1 MGELIQSITEYSNMV
16 AAFNKVAS
24 GGGAPGADHVTADKF
39 ALELDKNIH
48 LLIDEIR
55 TSVYSPGPVAKF
67 QHKSH
72 FSEKVRTLS
81 VPCVRDRVVQ
91 TAVLNVLEPLFEKLF
106 LRCSYGY
113 RPRKSALQAVI
124 KTEKLC
130 KEQEINFA
138 FNADIHAFFDSID
151 TALLLEKI
159 KNVVKEKP
167 LINLLSII
175 IKSSSESSPKGISL
189 GAPTSPLFGNIYL
202 NDFDKLMFKES
213 GSKYL
218 RYADDFV
225 MFADTL
231 EDCEKLRDTA
241 VKYLENEAMLT
252 LSKEKS
258 SLVKLN
264 EKEGFD
270 FLGYHFNKNGKYPSE
285 KSLCNF
291 SEKVNGISAEGIKN
305 IYIDSIIEGW
315 LNYFDIKAANKEN
328 TRELLDI
335 VDKLLKEKPELHI
348 GLSLL
353 KSALLAKSYQKDI
366 SSFIIKSIK
375 DKILSYEGVEKISED
390 VTSPSSPD
398 AYKYTRDV
406 KLDAAIL
413 SNELD
418 LEKDSFD
425 FISKDQDDGERILK
439 ISDYF
444 LEKGDYEKAI
454 RLLNRFTEK
463 NPDFDGAYDKLSY
476 IYGKMGL
483 NGLAGK
489 MKEYFLA
496 SKNEKIDDFES
507 EPNDN
512 DKENENIDND
522 IKEDLKIIDLAVQ
535 EAKKPN
541 MLKLIV
547 PKFLSLFTSSDNFYA
562 IGAVTQEGKVSY
574 SKVEKPLDKEAVISH
589 INGVTTVGEYIV
601 RNDNCINFAVLD
613 IDISS
618 EYIKNIQ
625 VNSDIYSDY
634 LSEAFNYAL
643 FIKNTLKEKTGADS
657 YIEFSGYKGYHV
669 WFFFEKPLHAKNGR
683 KFVNYLINEHKF
695 RPHINVEIFPKEN
708 KLNSGSIG
716 SLIKLPLGINLY
728 TGKETYF
735 VNDDGNKIINQFK
748 FLSEEINRIPEI
760 AVTRI
765 LSTVNNGNSKAAAVD
780 LNTGEKD
787 EFTVLLSKCQVLKYL
802 YDKARVTKYLTHT
815 ERLSILYSIGHTP
828 DGKDMVNYFMSLCA
842 NYDPKITL
850 KYINKVK
857 GSKYAISCYKI
868 REWLS
873 YITSQVGCN
882 CKFEL
887 AKGEYPNILLHLK
900 TLNNNNA
907 YNNNDKNLIYGISKS
922 ETTVVV
928 DEIGK
933 NGNDRNIEENKD
945 ESERYEKSINEII
958 NKTLYVIDG
967 NNETAENKNE
977 NVLNDD
983 IEEIII
989 EFFKYKKALAV
1000 AAENFNK
1007 SKVRLSEL
1015 FDSVNSDR
1023 IDTRYGI
1030 LKKEGEKNNVKLT
1043 IELF

>member
-1 MGELIQSITEYSNMV
+1 MGELIQSITEYSNFIS
-16 AAFNKVAS
+16 AFNKVSS
-24 GGGAPGADHVTADKF
+24 GGGAPGADHITADKF

-48 LLIDEIR
+48 LLIDEIK
-55 TSVYSPGPVAKF
+55 TSVYTPGPIAKF
-67 QHKSH
+67 RHKAQ
-72 FSEKVRTLS
+72 FSEKVRTLG

-91 TAVLNVLEPLFEKLF
+91 TAILNVLEPVFEKLF

-124 KTEKLC
+124 KTEKIC
-130 KEQEINFA
+130 KEPEINFA
-138 FNADIHAFFDSID
+138 FNADIHSFFDTID
-151 TALLLEKI
+151 TQLLIEKI
-159 KNVVKEKP
+159 KNAIKEKP
-167 LINLLSII
+167 LISLLSLI
-175 IKSSSESSPKGISL
+175 IKSSSESSPKGITL

-202 NDFDKLMFKES
+202 NDFDKLIFKES

-231 EDCEKLRDTA
+231 ENCEKLRDIA
-241 VKYLENEAMLT
+241 VNYLESEIMLT

-258 SLVKLN
+258 SIVRLN

-270 FLGYHFNKNGKYPSE
+270 FLGYHFSKSGKYPSE

-291 SEKVNGISAEGIKN
+291 SEKINGISAEGIKN

-315 LNYFDIKAANKEN
+315 LNYFDINTADKEN
-328 TRELLDI
+328 TMELLDA
-335 VDKLLKEKPELHI
+335 VDKLLKEKPELNI

-375 DKILSYEGVEKISED
+375 DKILSEEAVEKSREGI
-390 VTSPSSPD
+390 TSPASPG
-398 AYKYTRDV
+398 AYKYDRDV

-418 LEKDSFD
+418 LEKDFFD
-425 FISKDQDDGERILK
+425 FISKDADDGERILK

-444 LEKGDYEKAI
+444 LEKGDYEKAV
-454 RLLNRFTEK
+454 RLLNRFTEN
-463 NPDFDGAYDKLSY
+463 NPDYDAAYDKLSY

-489 MKEYFLA
+489 MKEYF
-496 SKNEKIDDFES
+496 SGNKNENAGNEGLADSNI
-507 EPNDN
+507 ND
-512 DKENENIDND
+512 
-522 IKEDLKIIDLAVQ
+522 DLKIIDSALKNETKQPDA
-535 EAKKPN
+535 
-541 MLKLIV
+541 LKLII
-547 PKFLSLFTSSDNFYA
+547 PRFLSLFTGSDNFYA
-562 IGAVTQEGKVSY
+562 IAAVTQEGKVFY
-574 SKVEKPLDKEAVISH
+574 SKVEKPLDKEAVASH
-589 INGVTTVGEYIV
+589 INGVSTVGEYIV

-613 IDISS
+613 VDISA

-625 VNSDIYSDY
+625 VNSDTYHDY
-634 LSEAFNYAL
+634 LNEAFNYAL

-669 WFFFEKPLHAKNGR
+669 WFFFEKPAQAKSGR
-683 KFVNYLINEHKF
+683 KFVNFLVNEHKF

-708 KLNSGSIG
+708 KLNSNTLG

-735 VNDDGNKIINQFK
+735 VNDDGDKILNQFK
-748 FLSEEINRIPEI
+748 FLIEEIRRIPES
-760 AVTRI
+760 A
-765 LSTVNNGNSKAAAVD
+765 VNNILNAGNNNSYQSAVD
-780 LNTGEKD
+780 LNRDEKN
-787 EFTVLLSKCQVLKYL
+787 EFKILLDKCQVLKYL

-815 ERLSILYSIGHTP
+815 ERLSILYSVGHTA
-828 DGKDMVNYFMSLCA
+828 DGKDIVNYFMSLCA

-900 TLNNNNA
+900 KGMEESISHIINSSLFLIDGEEGNKDGNPEKGNTENKENIA
-907 YNNNDKNLIYGISKS
+907 IKDKKEIIDSIDDKN
-922 ETTVVV
+922 
-928 DEIGK
+928 
-933 NGNDRNIEENKD
+933 
-945 ESERYEKSINEII
+945 
-958 NKTLYVIDG
+958 
-967 NNETAENKNE
+967 
-977 NVLNDD
+977 D
-983 IEEIII
+983 IEEVIM
-989 EFFKYKKALAV
+989 EFLKQKKELCIV
-1000 AAENFNK
+1000 SESYNK
-1007 SKVRLSEL
+1007 SKEKLEEL
-1015 FDSVNSDR
+1015 LAFAKSDR
-1023 IDTRYGI
+1023 INTRYGT
-1030 LKKEGEKNNVKLT
+1030 LRKECEGSNIKFIMEM
-1043 IELF
+1043 

>member
-1 MGELIQSITEYSNMV
+1 MGELIQSITEYSNFIS
-16 AAFNKVAS
+16 AFNKVSS
-24 GGGAPGADHVTADKF
+24 GGGAPGADHITADKF

-48 LLIDEIR
+48 LLIEEIK
-55 TSVYSPGPVAKF
+55 TSVYTPGPIAKF
-67 QHKSH
+67 RHKAQ
-72 FSEKVRTLS
+72 FSEKVRTLG

-91 TAVLNVLEPLFEKLF
+91 TAILNVLEPVFEKLF

-130 KEQEINFA
+130 KEPEINFA
-138 FNADIHAFFDSID
+138 FNADIHSFFDTID
-151 TALLLEKI
+151 TQLLIEKI
-159 KNVVKEKP
+159 KNVIKEKP
-167 LINLLSII
+167 LINLLSLII
-175 IKSSSESSPKGISL
+175 NSSSESSPKGITL

-225 MFADTL
+225 MFADML
-231 EDCEKLRDTA
+231 ENCEKLRDIA
-241 VKYLENEAMLT
+241 VNYLENEIMLT

-258 SLVKLN
+258 SLVRLN

-270 FLGYHFNKNGKYPSE
+270 FLGYHFNKSGKYPSE

-291 SEKVNGISAEGIKN
+291 SEKINGISADGIKN

-315 LNYFDIKAANKEN
+315 LNYFDIKTVDKEN
-328 TRELLDI
+328 TRELLDA
-335 VDKLLKEKPELHI
+335 VDKLLKEKPELNI

-375 DKILSYEGVEKISED
+375 DKILLSGETTGISGEDITSSSSHAAYE
-390 VTSPSSPD
+390 
-398 AYKYTRDV
+398 YTRDI

-425 FISKDQDDGERILK
+425 FISKGVDDGERILK

-463 NPDFDGAYDKLSY
+463 NPDYDAAYDKLSY

-483 NGLAGK
+483 KGLAGK
-489 MKEYFLA
+489 MKEYFSGDKIENA
-496 SKNEKIDDFES
+496 GNEGLGDS
-507 EPNDN
+507 
-512 DKENENIDND
+512 NI
-522 IKEDLKIIDLAVQ
+522 EDELKIIDSGLKNEIEQPDAF
-535 EAKKPN
+535 
-541 MLKLIV
+541 KLII
-547 PKFLSLFTSSDNFYA
+547 PKFLSLFTGSDSYYA
-562 IGAVTQEGKVSY
+562 IASVTQEGKIFY
-574 SKVEKPLDKEAVISH
+574 SKVEKPLDKEAVESH
-589 INGVTTVGEYIV
+589 INGISTIGEYII

-613 IDISS
+613 IDISA

-625 VNSDIYSDY
+625 VDSDIYHDY
-634 LSEAFNYAL
+634 LNEAFNYAL
-643 FIKNTLKEKTGADS
+643 FIKNTLKEKTGAES

-669 WFFFEKPLHAKNGR
+669 WFFFEKPLQAKSGR
-683 KFVNYLINEHKF
+683 KFVNFLVNEHKF

-708 KLNSGSIG
+708 KLNSNTMG

-735 VNDDGNKIINQFK
+735 VNDDGNKIFNQFK
-748 FLSEEINRIPEI
+748 FLIEEIIRIPQ
-760 AVTRI
+760 AA
-765 LSTVNNGNSKAAAVD
+765 VNNILNAGNQNSNQTAVN
-780 LNTGEKD
+780 LNENEKND
-787 EFTVLLSKCQVLKYL
+787 FKILLDKCQVLKYL
-802 YDKARVTKYLTHT
+802 YDKARITKYLTHT
-815 ERLSILYSIGHTP
+815 ERLSILYSIGHTS

-900 TLNNNNA
+900 NV
-907 YNNNDKNLIYGISKS
+907 ND
-922 ETTVVV
+922 V
-928 DEIGK
+928 
-933 NGNDRNIEENKD
+933 
-945 ESERYEKSINEII
+945 EKSKDI
-958 NKTLYVIDG
+958 
-967 NNETAENKNE
+967 
-977 NVLNDD
+977 D
-983 IEEIII
+983 IEESVNRIINSSLFLIDDEEQNKNVNSELENIVDKENIAI
-989 EFFKYKKALAV
+989 EDKREIMDFIGDKNDIEEAV
-1000 AAENFNK
+1000 MEFLKQKRELCVVTESYNK
-1007 SKVRLSEL
+1007 SKEKLKEL
-1015 FDSVNSDR
+1015 FSLAKSDSIN
-1023 IDTRYGI
+1023 TRYGT
-1030 LKKEGEKNNVKLT
+1030 LRKEYEGNDIKFIMEM
-1043 IELF
+1043 